1 VIQFSPDRDPV
12 TTLKGEEDMTV
23 RFQTVLGMLVLLAL
37 ALLPA
42 VSGQQG
48 EDPDLAKQKQTIVDV
63 RGVGTAMWTWYKD
76 EMAPKRSEEAH
87 KKAEAENE
95 ANSVDINAVP
105 VISGEDLEKILVPKY
120 IAEIPKQDGWGHPY
134 EFHLNTKDP
143 NAVRVMG
150 LRSAGRDGKFAGNVY
165 EVGAFDPPDY
175 DQDIA
180 WVDGYFMR
188 WPQRKPQKN

>member
-1 VIQFSPDRDPV
+1 MALRIQ
-12 TTLKGEEDMTV
+12 
-23 RFQTVLGMLVLLAL
+23 LVLAML
-37 ALLPA
+37 ALLVLPA
-42 VSGQQG
+42 ASYAQPSD
-48 EDPDLAKQKQTIVDV
+48 DPDLMKQKQTIVDS
-63 RGVGTAMWTWYKD
+63 RNVGTAMYTWYKD
-76 EMAPKRSEEAH
+76 EIAPKRSEEAH

-105 VISGEDLEKILVPKY
+105 VISREDLEKILVPKY

-165 EVGAFDPPDY
+165 EVGNFLPPEY
-175 DQDIA
+175 DQDVV
-180 WVDGYFMR
+180 WMDGYFMR
-188 WPQRKPQKN
+188 WPQRK